1 MKHNYFYFNK
11 EELLRDPKIPIYVMK
26 DEQAVFKEMAME
38 MVEEIERKNQ
48 LGERTVFFC
57 PVGPTG
63 QYPYFVELINEKNI
77 MLKNV
82 WIINMDEYLTED
94 KKWIPENDSLSF
106 RGFMNREVYGRIK
119 PQLLMPEKQRVF
131 PDPENIAHIGRLI
144 TSLGGVDI
152 CFGGIGINGHIA
164 FNEAQDELAA
174 EEFLKLPTR
183 ILEISKE
190 TRTANCIGD
199 LNGALDDM
207 PRYCITIGMKEI
219 FQARK
224 IRLGCFRSWHRGV
237 VRHAAYGEKSAHF
250 PAALLQDH
258 ADTAIRITE
267 FVAAL
272 PE

>member
-48 LGERTVFFC
+48 LGERTVFIC

-119 PQLLMPEKQRVF
+119 PQLLMPEKQWVF
-131 PDPENIAHIGRLI
+131 PDP
-144 TSLGGVDI
+144 
-152 CFGGIGINGHIA
+152 
-164 FNEAQDELAA
+164 
-174 EEFLKLPTR
+174 
-183 ILEISKE
+183 
-190 TRTANCIGD
+190 
-199 LNGALDDM
+199 
-207 PRYCITIGMKEI
+207 
-219 FQARK
+219 
-224 IRLGCFRSWHRGV
+224 
-237 VRHAAYGEKSAHF
+237 
-250 PAALLQDH
+250 
-258 ADTAIRITE
+258 
-267 FVAAL
+267 
-272 PE
+272 